1 MSSPPAALSLKQ
13 VFQLKAFRRL
23 WLAQFVSIFGDF
35 LALFAVISLITY
47 RWHGNPVQVT
57 MVSIAYA
64 VPMAIVG
71 PPAGVFVDRWNV
83 KRVMIASDLIRAV
96 LVVLLPFVTNVPQ
109 IAVIFLVMSTVS
121 SFFMPAQSVTLRTL
135 VPTEGLLAA
144 NAMMSQAFYVVR
156 LVSPALAG
164 VLVALLTEKS
174 CFYLDAASFV
184 FSAVMIST
192 VSIVRPSLINKEKTL
207 RALTD
212 DFIAGIKF
220 IFTHSGL
227 AFVFTAMAVAFFV
240 LSSFSPLVS
249 IYIRDFLFAGP
260 VWFGIISAMVGV
272 GMILGA
278 QLVTRMVQNRP
289 KTNAV
294 LGGLAGLGLG
304 AALLGIFRNIP
315 LASVST
321 FTIGFAIAFV
331 LVPAQTLSQQET
343 PPDMM
348 GRVSSTFLSLI
359 SIAQGLGLL
368 LSGYLAEK
376 LGVRQLFVA
385 CGAMA
390 VGIAAMG
397 YLRFSESRGNVE
409 KGTATSN

>member
-1 MSSPPAALSLKQ
+1 MSSPPAALSLRQ
-13 VFQLKAFRRL
+13 IFQYTPFRRL

-57 MVSIAYA
+57 TVSLAF
-64 VPMAIVG
+64 VLPMAIMG

-83 KRVMIASDLIRAV
+83 KRVMIASDLIRGA
-96 LVVLLPFVTNVPQ
+96 LVVLLLFVTSVPQ
-109 IAVIFLVMSTVS
+109 IAAIFAVLSIVS
-121 SFFMPAQSVTLRTL
+121 SFFSPAQSVTLRTL
-135 VPTEGLLAA
+135 VPPEGLLAA
-144 NAMMSQAFYVVR
+144 NALMSQAFYVVR

-164 VLVALLTEKS
+164 VLVAVLTEKS

-192 VSIVRPSLINKEKTL
+192 LSIVRPALINKEKTL

-212 DFIAGIKF
+212 DFIAGNRF

-272 GMILGA
+272 GMIIGA

-294 LGGLAGLGLG
+294 LSGLAGLGLG
-304 AALLGIFRNIP
+304 AALLGMFRSIP
-315 LASVST
+315 SASVST

-348 GRVSSTFLSLI
+348 GRVSSTFFSLI

-376 LGVRQLFVA
+376 LGIRQVFMA
-385 CGAMA
+385 CGIMA
-390 VGIAAMG
+390 LAIAAIG
-397 YLRFSESRGNVE
+397 YLRFSQSQGNVV
-409 KGTATSN
+409 KGTATNN